1 MVRVDELAAETVP
14 LKFTFCETNM
24 AGRPTSAD
32 EAAGETVM
40 APVVLGLI
48 PERVT
53 VDPENTLLPT
63 VIVDVP
69 VAKEAHVGADPRFS
83 VTPVVE
89 TDAIFD
95 HEGPAENVLD
105 VTSVFEPTAAPRSDE
120 RGTVR
125 EVELA
130 GL

>member
-1 MVRVDELAAETVP
+1 V
-14 LKFTFCETNM
+14 
-24 AGRPTSAD
+24 AGKLTSAD
-32 EAAGETVM
+32 EAAGETVI
-40 APVVLGLI
+40 APVVVGLI

-53 VDPENTLLPT
+53 VLPVNTLLPT

-69 VAKEAHVGADPRFS
+69 VAKEAHVGADPKFK

-89 TDAIFD
+89 TDAMFD

-105 VTSVFEPTAAPRSDE
+105 VTSVFEPTADPSRDE

-125 EVELA
+125 DVGLA